1 MLKEEIRTP
10 AAPLPLGSYS
20 QGMRV
25 GDHLYLTGQCG
36 FDPVSREL
44 VSEDAGEQTR
54 QALTNLRSVIEA
66 AGGKMSDLVTVRVY
80 ISSDDDWPEVN
91 AAYGE
96 FFERPF
102 PARTTVPVG
111 LSDGIRVEI
120 DGIAVLA

>member
-20 QGMRV
+20 QGVRV

-80 ISSDDDWPEVN
+80 ISSDDIWPEVN

-102 PARTTVPVG
+102 PARTTVPVALG
-111 LSDGIRVEI
+111 DGIRVEI